1 MSKVVKDDD
10 ANFLQ
15 IFISCNELK
24 INLINIYAPNRDR
37 PEFFTKIFEA
47 ANSDGFDQVVL
58 CGDFNLVLDP
68 QKDSFNYKN
77 INNPQARSKVIETM
91 IELDMVDIF
100 LYMNPDVKRYT
111 WRKKNPVKQ
120 ARLDYFLVPSSMTD
134 IIETIN
140 IKPGYRSDHSIME
153 MQITTSNF
161 THGSGTWKFN
171 NSF

>member
-1 MSKVVKDDD
+1 MNTLCPKIIKDDD

-37 PEFFTKIFEA
+37 PEFFTKVFEA

-68 QKDSFNYKN
+68 QKDNFNYKN

-91 IELDMVDIF
+91 IELNMVDIF
-100 LYMNPDVKRYT
+100 RHMNPDEK
-111 WRKKNPVKQ
+111 
-120 ARLDYFLVPSSMTD
+120 
-134 IIETIN
+134 
-140 IKPGYRSDHSIME
+140 
-153 MQITTSNF
+153 
-161 THGSGTWKFN
+161 
-171 NSF
+171 